1 MEKERERVKQRTSEK
16 QQEDTRKTIEKPKHS
31 EKQQSSR
38 TEYQSPEN
46 EQIMRDYDVEF
57 YMKRGLNK
65 IEAIEYIKN
74 KLSVKKLWSKMSQK
88 Q

>member
-1 MEKERERVKQRTSEK
+1 
-16 QQEDTRKTIEKPKHS
+16 
-31 EKQQSSR
+31 
-38 TEYQSPEN
+38 
-46 EQIMRDYDVEF
+46 MRDYDVEF